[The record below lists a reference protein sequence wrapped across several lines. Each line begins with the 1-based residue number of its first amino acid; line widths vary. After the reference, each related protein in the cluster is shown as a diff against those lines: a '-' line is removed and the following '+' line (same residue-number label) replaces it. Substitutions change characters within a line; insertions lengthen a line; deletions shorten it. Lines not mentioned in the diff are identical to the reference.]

1 MIDFKNKP
9 MISKYMKILN
19 ITQEELGRGI
29 IAEDTIKL
37 LEKGKRKLTIP
48 TASILVSNFNNIA
61 EEKGILLNLSIKDL
75 MVSEKEYVYEK
86 CIEEL
91 KVIDINEFKIDR
103 YLEILEAGEKFQL
116 PNIID
121 TVTYIIGENLYKQKK
136 CEEAIEY
143 LKQSLNIK
151 KKLDNVKEIPKVLN
165 RIGAAYFYLE
175 KYDNAFS
182 YISESYNQIKI
193 QNISDNKL
201 KEIVLF
207 NLALSLARIG
217 EGKYQLALEY
227 IDELI
232 NFMDHEQES
241 FIDAMIVKG
250 NILDNLGHSDYAI
263 KVYEEVLPR
272 AEDKSLLYYNL
283 SVTYS
288 NMGNDEKSLECA
300 YKLIEIKS
308 VNIDEYTSKA
318 LIRLGNLY
326 KRENLYK
333 EAILMYSKAINVGKK
348 FYKLEQIV
356 ECYEKIFECY
366 DKDKKFKFFDEYL
379 EGLFIDLDL
388 FLQDSKLVN
397 RILIIIVQYLNK
409 YNNLTIIDEI
419 FCKLKGE

>member
-263 KVYEEVLPR
+263 KKYYREQKIKVYYITICQ
-272 AEDKSLLYYNL
+272 LLI
-283 SVTYS
+283 VIWV
-288 NMGNDEKSLECA
+288 MMK
-300 YKLIEIKS
+300 
-308 VNIDEYTSKA
+308 KA
-318 LIRLGNLY
+318 
-326 KRENLYK
+326 
-333 EAILMYSKAINVGKK
+333 
-348 FYKLEQIV
+348 
-356 ECYEKIFECY
+356 
-366 DKDKKFKFFDEYL
+366 
-379 EGLFIDLDL
+379 
-388 FLQDSKLVN
+388 
-397 RILIIIVQYLNK
+397 
-409 YNNLTIIDEI
+409 
-419 FCKLKGE
+419 